1 MGAMPAAD
9 RAGASSSGGRAA
21 GGGTPGAV
29 PRAYPG
35 AVPGAYRGG
44 DGRAAMRPPSP
55 PSQTR
60 PIRVLVVD
68 DSVVIRRLV
77 SEALAVD
84 RAIDVVG
91 VAANGR
97 IALSKV
103 ADLQPDVIILD
114 IDMPEMNGV
123 ELARALRAA
132 HTDTSIIVFATA
144 SEGGDGSVEALDAGA
159 DEYVAKPANSASIVA
174 SQQMVLAEIVPKIKA
189 LAARRGILPGRRRHP
204 DVRPAPSIT
213 PGRPGISGRPTAA
226 PTHPERGGAPA
237 VGRAGGPGPNL
248 TDGRRGGSGAAGTVT
263 PGPVSPALVEVLHQY
278 GVDLTPQAAPPRA
291 RPRTKAYSVLL
302 IGASTGGPDAL
313 AAVVQCLPGNLPVPV
328 LIVQHMPPRFTL
340 QLANRLD
347 RLTPLE
353 VSEAGQDDVVRR
365 GRVLLAPGGMHLELV
380 RQRASL
386 IVRLTTAPKENF
398 CRPAV
403 DVLFRTAVAACGDGV
418 IAAVLTGMGRDG
430 EKGARLIRS
439 IGGTVIAQD
448 EATSVVW
455 GMPGAVVQSGLA
467 DDVVPLERIGSD
479 LTQRIMRVTH

>member
-1 MGAMPAAD
+1 
-9 RAGASSSGGRAA
+9 
-21 GGGTPGAV
+21 
-29 PRAYPG
+29 
-35 AVPGAYRGG
+35 
-44 DGRAAMRPPSP
+44 
-55 PSQTR
+55 
-60 PIRVLVVD
+60 
-68 DSVVIRRLV
+68 
-77 SEALAVD
+77 
-84 RAIDVVG
+84 
-91 VAANGR
+91 
-97 IALSKV
+97 
-103 ADLQPDVIILD
+103 
-114 IDMPEMNGV
+114 
-123 ELARALRAA
+123 
-132 HTDTSIIVFATA
+132 
-144 SEGGDGSVEALDAGA
+144 
-159 DEYVAKPANSASIVA
+159 
-174 SQQMVLAEIVPKIKA
+174 
-189 LAARRGILPGRRRHP
+189 
-204 DVRPAPSIT
+204 
-213 PGRPGISGRPTAA
+213 
-226 PTHPERGGAPA
+226 
-237 VGRAGGPGPNL
+237 
-248 TDGRRGGSGAAGTVT
+248 
-263 PGPVSPALVEVLHQY
+263 
-278 GVDLTPQAAPPRA
+278 
-291 RPRTKAYSVLL
+291 
-302 IGASTGGPDAL
+302 
-313 AAVVQCLPGNLPVPV
+313 VPV